1 MDASNFPSEP
11 YALKARWVFP
21 VDGVPISDGVVSVEA
36 EKIAA
41 VGDSDPTRPVVDLG
55 NVAILPGLVNAH
67 AHLEFS
73 DLEQPLG
80 HAGMTFPD
88 WIREVV
94 TYRRQR
100 EEQTEDIAR
109 HKHEIIKRGVKEC
122 LAQGTTTLGEITT
135 APTADGVLADASLR
149 CTMFHELIGLSEERA
164 SAALLDA
171 TTWLDA
177 FERDSLARHPG
188 LSPHAPYS
196 VSSELLEKAITLSA
210 EKEIALAMHLAESA
224 EELELLASHSGPFVE
239 MFMESGFWEPAA
251 VPRGVRPLDFL
262 MKLARAHRV
271 LVIHGNL
278 LASDEFAFLGER
290 SDHMSVVYC
299 PRTHA
304 YFDHGRYPLL
314 EMLAQG
320 VNVSLGTD
328 SRASNPD
335 LSLWK
340 EMQFV
345 AETYSEIPREKVLEM
360 GTLSAAAALGLDR
373 DLGSLMPGKQADL
386 CIVSLPSREAEPH
399 DLVFDGRAG
408 IHATVLRGKLAN

>member
-1 MDASNFPSEP
+1 VPMDASNFPSEP

-21 VDGVPISDGVVSVEA
+21 VDGAPIADGVVSVEA
-36 EKIAA
+36 GRIAA
-41 VGDSDPTRPVVDLG
+41 VGENDPTRPIFELG

-73 DLEQPLG
+73 ELEQPLG
-80 HAGMTFPD
+80 YSGMSFPD

-94 TYRRQR
+94 AYRRQR
-100 EEQTEDIAR
+100 EEQSEDVAR
-109 HKHEIIKRGVKEC
+109 HKQEIIQRGAQEC
-122 LAQGTTTLGEITT
+122 LAHGTTTLGEITT
-135 APTADGVLADASLR
+135 VPIADGLLPDLPLR
-149 CTMFHELIGLSEERA
+149 CTMFHELIGLSDERA
-164 SAALLDA
+164 GAALRDA

-177 FERDSLARHPG
+177 FEQDRLARNPG

-210 EKEIALAMHLAESA
+210 EQEIPLAMHLAESA

-271 LVIHGNL
+271 LVIHGNFL
-278 LASDEFAFLGER
+278 TSDEIAFLGDR
-290 SDHMSVVYC
+290 ADCMSVVYC

-304 YFDHGRYPLL
+304 YFDHGQYPLM
-314 EMLAQG
+314 EMLARG

-345 AETYSEIPREKVLEM
+345 AAACSEIPREKVLEM
-360 GTLSAAAALGLDR
+360 GTLSAAAALGVDR
-373 DLGSLMPGKQADL
+373 DLGSLTPGKQADF
-386 CIVSLPSREAEPH
+386 CIIGLPNSEADPH
-399 DLVFDGRAG
+399 ELVFEGNPQLQQP
-408 IHATVLRGKLAN
+408 T